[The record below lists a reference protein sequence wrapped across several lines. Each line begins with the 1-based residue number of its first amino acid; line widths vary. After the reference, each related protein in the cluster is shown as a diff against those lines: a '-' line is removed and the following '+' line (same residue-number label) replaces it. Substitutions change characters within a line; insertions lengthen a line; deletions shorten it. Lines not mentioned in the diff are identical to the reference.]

1 MTVLPLVRI
10 LATDFLFCLYLCV
23 FLLQFVC
30 NAVVELGQIHY
41 ERMTLDRDVDPTS
54 ARTSS

>member
-1 MTVLPLVRI
+1 MLPLVRI
-10 LATDFLFCLYLCV
+10 LATDFLFYLYLCV

-54 ARTSS
+54 ARTSF